1 MIFLCTLQSPNAAVA
16 CPSMRRSLA
25 PPKIACKKPD
35 TDSVFI
41 RVPIRNPGLGSTT
54 SPNSKHPSGTGAKLI
69 NLFLVV
75 SVVHYCL
82 ESLAF
87 KRFFMIC
94 LRVLL
99 NSISE
104 EIAFTVFF
112 SCERDYLT
120 FLPRDCFSLVLFE
133 RTLLKSDLV
142 ESNFAVIILVLILI
156 HTSDFT
162 SVMKTAL
169 LFFAVQEFLQVY
181 PLKIKDVF

>member
-1 MIFLCTLQSPNAAVA
+1 
-16 CPSMRRSLA
+16 
-25 PPKIACKKPD
+25 
-35 TDSVFI
+35 
-41 RVPIRNPGLGSTT
+41 
-54 SPNSKHPSGTGAKLI
+54 
-69 NLFLVV
+69 
-75 SVVHYCL
+75 
-82 ESLAF
+82 
-87 KRFFMIC
+87 MIC